1 MSGGEPGR
9 VWLLQIGEPL
19 PGLAG
24 DQRRLRT
31 ALLADALVDR
41 GCSVVWWASTF
52 DHAAKRFVAPA
63 ERTIAVRPGL
73 EIELLKGLGY
83 RRNVSLRR
91 IADHLSVARRFRRRA
106 RGASAAPGVIVCSY
120 PAVELAAAGVGF
132 GRAAGV
138 RTLVDVRDLW
148 PDTLL
153 DLVPPAL
160 RPLGRA
166 ALQPMFGAARR
177 ALAGADAI
185 TAPSERY
192 LAWALARAGRLRIDG
207 DRVFPLGYPEPALD
221 AGQGDAAARSLAQR
235 GVDAGRKIALFV
247 GMFGRTYD
255 LSTVVAAARLLR
267 ERGAADCQFV
277 CAGAGDREA
286 RWRAEAEGL
295 DNVVFTGWVTRPE
308 VVWLLRASWVGL
320 AAYAPGAPQ
329 DLPNK
334 LIEYMCAGLPVL
346 SSLPGEATAVL
357 ARDGCG
363 ITYRAGD
370 PGDLATALEALLLD
384 PSRHAAMAA
393 AGRAAC
399 RARYSAAAVYGAM
412 ADHILALTR
421 GG

>member
-1 MSGGEPGR
+1 M
-9 VWLLQIGEPL
+9 
-19 PGLAG
+19 
-24 DQRRLRT
+24 
-31 ALLADALVDR
+31 
-41 GCSVVWWASTF
+41 
-52 DHAAKRFVAPA
+52 
-63 ERTIAVRPGL
+63 
-73 EIELLKGLGY
+73 
-83 RRNVSLRR
+83 
-91 IADHLSVARRFRRRA
+91 
-106 RGASAAPGVIVCSY
+106 
-120 PAVELAAAGVGF
+120 
-132 GRAAGV
+132 
-138 RTLVDVRDLW
+138 
-148 PDTLL
+148 
-153 DLVPPAL
+153 
-160 RPLGRA
+160 
-166 ALQPMFGAARR
+166 
-177 ALAGADAI
+177 
-185 TAPSERY
+185 
-192 LAWALARAGRLRIDG
+192 
-207 DRVFPLGYPEPALD
+207 
-221 AGQGDAAARSLAQR
+221 
-235 GVDAGRKIALFV
+235 
-247 GMFGRTYD
+247 
-255 LSTVVAAARLLR
+255 
-267 ERGAADCQFV
+267 